1 MSNKKPLL
9 AAVLGNPISH
19 SKSPRM
25 HNYWLKQNKIE
36 GYYIPIKV
44 EDNKLEE
51 TIYSL
56 KDMGFSG
63 ANVTIP
69 HKVKA
74 LDIAHQSSKRA
85 QDIGAANTLTFTEAG
100 SIYADNTDGYGFINN
115 IKSKYTDWIPG
126 NDPKDKPLLGP
137 KDLDALPLEEIT
149 IAEKLK
155 SSGYNTFYVGKWHLG
170 SKGSY
175 PEDHGFDINIGG
187 FEKVFELGKIFR
199 NEGIDQTHL
208 PEFTMLESYQAYVD
222 ANSVM
227 DMVEDMCVYVFKN
240 LETDTK
246 LHFGENTADFSG
258 PWKRISMFDMV
269 SQKLNIDIQFNSDF
283 KKISKELKKQ
293 GVDFEADW
301 SHRSQRF

>member
-36 GYYIPIKV
+36 VYYIPIKV

-126 NDPKDKPLLGP
+126 RGSSLVLGAGGASRAVVAALLEQG
-137 KDLDALPLEEIT
+137 
-149 IAEKLK
+149 
-155 SSGYNTFYVGKWHLG
+155 SSDVIVL
-170 SKGSY
+170 
-175 PEDHGFDINIGG
+175 
-187 FEKVFELGKIFR
+187 
-199 NEGIDQTHL
+199 
-208 PEFTMLESYQAYVD
+208 
-222 ANSVM
+222 
-227 DMVEDMCVYVFKN
+227 N
-240 LETDTK
+240 LS
-246 LHFGENTADFSG
+246 LIH
-258 PWKRISMFDMV
+258 I
-269 SQKLNIDIQFNSDF
+269 
-283 KKISKELKKQ
+283 
-293 GVDFEADW
+293 
-301 SHRSQRF
+301 

>member
-126 NDPKDKPLLGP
+126 KGSSLVLGAGGASRAVVAALLEQGSSDVIVLNRTIERAQELRDKYDKRVRVEKWSSLNEIVATCNNIINTTSLGMNDETAININPEAISEKALIS
-137 KDLDALPLEEIT
+137 DLVYTPLET
-149 IAEKLK
+149 NLLKIAKNRK
-155 SSGYNTFYVGKWHLG
+155 IRFVDGLG
-170 SKGSY
+170 MLIHQGV
-175 PEDHGFDINIGG
+175 PG
-187 FEKVFELGKIFR
+187 FEAWFGKTPLITEDLRELLL
-199 NEGIDQTHL
+199 Q
-208 PEFTMLESYQAYVD
+208 
-222 ANSVM
+222 
-227 DMVEDMCVYVFKN
+227 
-240 LETDTK
+240 
-246 LHFGENTADFSG
+246 
-258 PWKRISMFDMV
+258 
-269 SQKLNIDIQFNSDF
+269 
-283 KKISKELKKQ
+283 
-293 GVDFEADW
+293 
-301 SHRSQRF
+301 